1 MLKRVINFFLKPIL
15 ALSKAGYQ
23 RSLQRAFN
31 HILSDHAIHLVD
43 IGAAGDIEP
52 RWKQIQTHLSYVGFE
67 PDDRS
72 RELLQHVPNR
82 LRSYAIRPEALGETT
97 GNEISFYLCRKPQ
110 VSSSYIPNKEFITL
124 FPDSKRFDV
133 LSTVRMQHWQLDDIV
148 LPDAD
153 FIKIDTQGSEL
164 SILKGAPDT
173 LQSVLGLEIE
183 VEFLPLYKDQPLFG
197 EICTFLRDHGFEF
210 IDFIN
215 LCRWQRTIHNGV
227 GQCIF
232 GDALFFKTPETLLT
246 HDLSNHKIA
255 SYLGCLLLYHRFDLI
270 RRTLTLLPHH
280 HREFFKEFQNSFSCI
295 ERRFNSCL
303 RVNQLSSSLI
313 QSLIG
318 VGRNHLIY

>member
-1 MLKRVINFFLKPIL
+1 MLKLFVTPIL
-15 ALSKAGYQ
+15 ALSRAGYQ

-31 HILSDHAIHLVD
+31 HLFPDHTIHLVD
-43 IGAAGDIEP
+43 IGAADDIEP
-52 RWKQIQTHLSYVGFE
+52 RWKQIQPHLSYVGFE

-72 RELLQHVPNR
+72 RELLQSVPNR
-82 LRSYAIRPEALGETT
+82 LRNYAIKPEALGETT
-97 GNEISFYLCRKPQ
+97 GKEISFYLCRKPQ
-110 VSSSYIPNKEFITL
+110 VSSSYIPNKEFLTL

-133 LSTVRMQHWQLDDIV
+133 VSTVKMQHSRLDDIA
-148 LPDAD
+148 LPGAD

-164 SILKGAPDT
+164 SILKGASDT
-173 LQSVLGLEIE
+173 LKSVLGLEIE

-197 EICTFLRDHGFEF
+197 EICVFLKDHGFEF
-210 IDFIN
+210 IDFVN

-232 GDALFFKTPETLLT
+232 GDALFFKTPETLLS
-246 HDLSNHKIA
+246 HDPSHHKIS

-270 RRTLTLLPHH
+270 RQTLTLLPHH
-280 HREFFKEFQNSFSCI
+280 QQEPFKEFQDSFSSI

-303 RVNQLSSSLI
+303 RVSQLSSSLI
-313 QSLIG
+313 QGLIG